1 MDCMNHACEGGS
13 WEGVGVGCVE
23 CLGKGGFVCKGVYWK
38 GEIEGCN
45 YEGELPLLVSE
56 KLHFFIHYLY
66 PMIPPGYNNI

>member
-45 YEGELPLLVSE
+45 YEGELPL
-56 KLHFFIHYLY
+56 HY
-66 PMIPPGYNNI
+66 I